1 MSGARQPRVACLVL
15 LAPLLVAGAGGPG
28 HPPSGGVADTLTA
41 AYEVSGVRV
50 VQRRTENSDI
60 VAVRLYLLGGTRQL
74 TERTAGIE
82 PLLLRAA
89 EYHAGRAL
97 DRTGSVVTLQ
107 PEADWT
113 VYGLTGLVAELDSAW
128 RPFADRL
135 VQPNLS
141 DEAVAHARRGLLTRA
156 HRRYTEPD
164 QRLQVIAM
172 RALFRDHPYAL
183 DPEGTEASLAAL
195 SAEDVRAYTREQFVT
210 SRMLLAVVG
219 AVTRAHVESL
229 VTATLGRLPRGAYHW
244 TLPPAPPKHTPG
256 WLIEN
261 RDLPTAYILGL
272 FPGPPPTTGQGY
284 WSFRVATAVLSGR
297 IGYAV
302 RVQHSLSYRAYAPFY
317 DQAIPVGGAYV
328 STPKPDE
335 ALALIHQAIREIA
348 TLRFSG
354 YSLGRFIDGYR
365 FDYLVDNA
373 TAERQADFLARAELY
388 LGGFRKGEES
398 LQLLHRVL
406 PDDIAPIV
414 YAHMG
419 NIHYAYLGDTTR
431 MHGAW

>member
-1 MSGARQPRVACLVL
+1 MTAALWAAWVL
-15 LAPLLVAGAGGPG
+15 AT
-28 HPPSGGVADTLTA
+28 GGVDTLTA
-41 AYEVSGVRV
+41 AYDVGGVHV

-82 PLLLRAA
+82 ALLLDAA
-89 EYHAGRAL
+89 AYDAGRAL
-97 DRTGSVVTLQ
+97 DRTGSLVTRR

-113 VYGLTGLVAELDSAW
+113 VFGFTGLVADFDTAW
-128 RPFADRL
+128 RAFADQL
-135 VQPNLS
+135 VRPTLS
-141 DEAVAHARRGLLTRA
+141 DEAVARARRRLITRA

-164 QRLQVIAM
+164 QRLTVIAL

-195 SAEDVRAYTREQFVT
+195 TAEDVRNYAREQLVT

-229 VTATLGRLPRGAYHW
+229 VTATLGTLPRGDYRW
-244 TLPPAPPKHTPG
+244 TLPPPPRKHNSG

-261 RDLPTAYILGL
+261 RSLPTAYIMGL
-272 FPGPPPTTGQGY
+272 YTGPAPTTQNY
-284 WSFRVATAVLSGR
+284 WQFRVANAVLGGR
-297 IGYAV
+297 VYSAV
-302 RVQHSLSYRAYAPFY
+302 RGEQSLSYSAGAPYY
-317 DQAIPVGGAYV
+317 DWAIPVGGAYV

-335 ALALIHQAIREIA
+335 AISLIHQAIRDVA
-348 TLRFSG
+348 TLHFTR

-365 FDYLVDNA
+365 FDFLVENA
-373 TAERQADFLARAELY
+373 TADGQADFLARAELY
-388 LGGFRKGEES
+388 LGDYRKGEES
-398 LQLLHRVL
+398 LQRLHRVL
-406 PDDIAPIV
+406 PEDLAPIV

-419 NIHYAYLGDTTR
+419 SIQYAYLGDTTW
-431 MHGAW
+431 MHGHW